1 MDACS
6 LWAAS
11 VGCTLDLRIKWPNDL
26 FAGGKKLGGIVCES
40 FKHEEL
46 SGQNSGNTVIIAG
59 IGINLSQGEFHGSYR
74 TQPSSLYTVTGT
86 SPSPLALVGLLATQ
100 LTHKPGSQW
109 RARMMGSLYGLG
121 KTVRFRPGANS
132 LEPVVGTLAGIG
144 ADGSVIIETNDGT
157 QNYLSGDLEYDS
169 DAD

>member
-1 MDACS
+1 
-6 LWAAS
+6 
-11 VGCTLDLRIKWPNDL
+11 
-26 FAGGKKLGGIVCES
+26 
-40 FKHEEL
+40 
-46 SGQNSGNTVIIAG
+46 
-59 IGINLSQGEFHGSYR
+59 
-74 TQPSSLYTVTGT
+74 
-86 SPSPLALVGLLATQ
+86 
-100 LTHKPGSQW
+100 
-109 RARMMGSLYGLG
+109 MMGRLYGLG